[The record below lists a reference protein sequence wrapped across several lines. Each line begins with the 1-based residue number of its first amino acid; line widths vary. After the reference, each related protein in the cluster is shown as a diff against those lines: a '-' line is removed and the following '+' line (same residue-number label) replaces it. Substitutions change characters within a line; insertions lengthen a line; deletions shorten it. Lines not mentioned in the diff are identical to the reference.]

1 MMRRFMILALAV
13 LAGPAAAQES
23 AKLPIGA
30 VVCRTVELA
39 AEHTRI
45 AGGPAHD
52 AIDPFIEAQIRAG
65 TCRVILAEVGV
76 TVVAVD
82 PRPPRGFARVTQPG
96 QPEGWIDSASIWG
109 YFDAPARVKAW
120 PGR

>member
-1 MMRRFMILALAV
+1 MIRAFAILTLAV
-13 LAGPAAAQES
+13 LTGPAAAQES
-23 AKLPIGA
+23 ARLPVGA

-52 AIDPFIEAQIRAG
+52 AIDPFIEAQVRAG
-65 TCRVILAEVGV
+65 TCRVILAEVTA
-76 TVVAVD
+76 TVVGVD
-82 PRPPRGFARVTQPG
+82 ARPPRGYARITQPG
-96 QPEGWIDSASIWG
+96 QPEGWIEAASIWG